1 MIIKNTTIQNK
12 TKQNK
17 LSTEHIIPTQCITN
31 SGVSEFLKS
40 LKQYKA
46 SKQSILFSIG
56 CELVKNNANPHLEF
70 FLSEHS
76 YSKIKIN
83 NIPQNEFDL
92 LGSAY
97 QYLNSKKEN
106 LERGSFYTGY
116 KIAKDFVNDLDFTK
130 NQTILDPSCGSGT
143 FLFNSNASPDQI
155 FGVDNDPVAVMI
167 AKFNYFIKFP
177 NAKYPNIF
185 CDDFFIWHS
194 NNKQIKFDYLIGNP
208 PYGATLN
215 LSNIKS
221 HHIKSG
227 ESFSYFI
234 EIGYTLLKNNGILRY
249 LLPESILNVKKH
261 SDVRKFIL
269 DNTNLRKIKK
279 YKGKFSGVMSE
290 VYMLEIDN
298 NKNSHDLIFE
308 DSEIIKIPKTIFKNL
323 KNNIFAYLN
332 KQDISII
339 EKVKSLYFHNLSN
352 SIFAL
357 GVVSGGNGEKLFDY
371 PIENSEPIYTG
382 KDVIKYKLLPPTKH
396 IIFDRSKLQQVAS
409 DTIYRAPYKLIYK
422 TINKHIKVAIDT
434 TGSLTTNSANII
446 IPNIIGFDIYTIMGF
461 LNSQLY
467 SFLNIKLFGGVN
479 KIAKENLQALPFPK
493 ISNEENLYIKKLVI
507 QTMQTED
514 DTELQKYINSIFGL
528 TFDEIQYIN
537 NF

>member
-194 NNKQIKFDYLIGNP
+194 NNKQIKF
-208 PYGATLN
+208 
-215 LSNIKS
+215 
-221 HHIKSG
+221 G